1 MNPME
6 RFKVGA
12 KGSVT
17 KTISQEAVASFA
29 ELTGDT
35 QPLHLDPSYG
45 GQTRFGK
52 QVAHGVISAGLI
64 SAVLGV
70 EMAGPNVTVIFL
82 GMNIRFVA
90 PVFPG
95 DTVTAEC
102 VVTRVRDDKPIIT
115 LDAKCVNQAGA
126 EVLTGEA
133 TIMVDPYPRG

>member
-1 MNPME
+1 MNPMD
-6 RFKVGA
+6 RFQVGA
-12 KGSVT
+12 KGTIT
-17 KTISQEAVASFA
+17 KTITQETVTTFA
-29 ELTGDT
+29 HLTGDT

-45 GQTRFGK
+45 AKTRFGK
-52 QVAHGVISAGLI
+52 QVAHGVISTGLI
-64 SAVLGV
+64 SAILGV

-82 GMNIRFVA
+82 GINIRFVA

-102 VVTRVRDDKPIIT
+102 VVTRVRDDKPIVT
-115 LDAKCVNQAGA
+115 LDAKCVNQDGA

>member
-1 MNPME
+1 MDPME

-90 PVFPG
+90 PG
-95 DTVTAEC
+95 
-102 VVTRVRDDKPIIT
+102 
-115 LDAKCVNQAGA
+115 L
-126 EVLTGEA
+126 
-133 TIMVDPYPRG
+133 PRRHRHRRMHRHACPRRQTHRHPRREMREPRRR